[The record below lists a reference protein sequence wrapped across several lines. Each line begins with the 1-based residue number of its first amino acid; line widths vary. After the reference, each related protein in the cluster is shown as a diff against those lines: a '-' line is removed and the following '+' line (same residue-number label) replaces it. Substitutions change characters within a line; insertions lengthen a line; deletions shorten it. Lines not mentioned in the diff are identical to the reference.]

1 MPLNRDAL
9 PEPLG
14 YYGTRE
20 GLTLQGRGKWRS
32 APCVFHDSRSTL
44 RINLESGAYV
54 CMAGCGARGGD
65 VLSYHQAAHGLGFIA
80 AARDLGAWIEEDGK
94 PVHHR
99 PTPFPPRDALAL
111 LVAEAMLVAVA
122 AGNVA
127 NGMALRRPDLD
138 RLLVAARRIN
148 KIADLF
154 R

>member
-9 PEPLG
+9 PDPLT
-14 YYGTRE
+14 YYEGQ

-32 APCVFHDSRSTL
+32 APCTFHQSNSTM
-44 RINLESGAYV
+44 RINTHSGAYV
-54 CMAGCGARGGD
+54 CMAGCGAHGGD
-65 VLSYHQAAHGLGFIA
+65 VLSYHQAAYGLGFVD
-80 AARDLGAWIEEDGK
+80 AARELGAWIEEEGK
-94 PVHHR
+94 PAHRR
-99 PTPFPPRDALAL
+99 PTPFPPRDALNL
-111 LVAEAMLVAVA
+111 LAAEAMLVAVA

-148 KIADLF
+148 KIAELF